1 MKFPSL
7 ESLWDD
13 TQKVL
18 LRFPLQV
25 LVTILAISVC
35 FILAGFKGNHPVE
48 HHLIKLLLIC
58 NMALVLL
65 LAADLFAEVH
75 QFRAVQKWGLRLLCL
90 LVCTMFYFVLQQH
103 LYMADMFRIGLLIF
117 SFHLMVAFAPF
128 IKKGNLH
135 GFWEYNKVLFLRILT
150 AGLYAAVLF
159 AGLAI
164 ALLAID
170 GLFNV
175 KIESSVY
182 LRLLSL
188 VGIGFTTVFFLAGVP
203 TDFNSINNTAHT
215 YPKGLKIFTQYVLI
229 PLLTIYLVILL
240 VYEAKILV
248 SWELPKGL
256 VSTLILGYAVFG
268 VLSLLLVYPI
278 KEQEGNGWIKFFS
291 RWFYIMMIP
300 LVILLLLAVWKRVD
314 NYGITESRY
323 ILIIL
328 ALWLSIITAYFLIS
342 RKDNIK
348 IIPISLCILALLA
361 IYGPQSA
368 FSVSRYSQTQRL
380 KKLMNATDAYAMRE
394 KPEIVRYLV
403 LNHGLASL
411 QPFAKVDLEQLGN
424 KINRD
429 SDLAARANYQRER
442 ILVDTAYTLLKI
454 DKTAVKNRQFF
465 QVKAQQEGVVNVKG
479 FDYVVPVQ
487 AHVTIFDGTLEG
499 APLKIVKME
508 DNKLSVKIADEPLLI
523 LDTKPAVVA
532 AKSSVFLPADGIRIN
547 AAGNGRELTLLITEL
562 TVSHNQ
568 EEQEIINYQGY
579 LLVKIK

>member
-1 MKFPSL
+1 
-7 ESLWDD
+7 
-13 TQKVL
+13 
-18 LRFPLQV
+18 
-25 LVTILAISVC
+25 
-35 FILAGFKGNHPVE
+35 
-48 HHLIKLLLIC
+48 
-58 NMALVLL
+58 
-65 LAADLFAEVH
+65 
-75 QFRAVQKWGLRLLCL
+75 
-90 LVCTMFYFVLQQH
+90 
-103 LYMADMFRIGLLIF
+103 MADMFRIGLLIF

-164 ALLAID
+164 ALVAID

-175 KIESSVY
+175 KIQSPVY
-182 LRLLSL
+182 LRLLSV

-203 TDFNSINNTAHT
+203 SDFNRINNTQHT

-256 VSTLILGYAVFG
+256 VSTLILGYAVLG

-314 NYGITESRY
+314 NYGITELRY

-342 RKDNIK
+342 VKDNIK
-348 IIPISLCILALLA
+348 IIPVSLCILALLA
-361 IYGPQSA
+361 TYGPQSA
-368 FSVSRYSQTQRL
+368 FSVSRYSQIQRL
-380 KKLMNATDAYAMRE
+380 KKLIDAKDAYAMRE
-394 KPEIVRYLV
+394 KPEIIRYLV

-411 QPFAKVDLEQLGN
+411 QPFANIDMEQLSD
-424 KINRD
+424 KLDLD
-429 SDLAARANYQRER
+429 SGLAAQHNYQRER
-442 ILVDTAYTLLKI
+442 ILVDTAYALLKI
-454 DKTAVKNRQFF
+454 DKTAVKNRRFL
-465 QVKAQQEGVVNVKG
+465 QVKAQEEGVVNAKG
-479 FDYVVPVQ
+479 FDYLIPVQ
-487 AHVTIFDGTLEG
+487 SHITNFEAKLDG
-499 APLKIVKME
+499 APLKIAKMQ

-523 LDTKPAVVA
+523 FDTKPAVVA
-532 AKSSVFLPADGIRIN
+532 AKNSAFFPADGFRIKAP
-547 AAGNGRELTLLITEL
+547 AANGCELTLLITEL
-562 TVSHNQ
+562 TVSYG
-568 EEQEIINYQGY
+568 EEQQENLNYQGY

>member
-7 ESLWDD
+7 ESLWGD

-18 LRFPLQV
+18 RRFPLQV
-25 LVTILAISVC
+25 LVTILAISVS
-35 FILAGFKGNHPVE
+35 FILADFKGNQAIE
-48 HHLIKLLLIC
+48 YNLIKLVLIC

-65 LAADLFAEVH
+65 LAADLFAEV
-75 QFRAVQKWGLRLLCL
+75 QGLKAVQKWGLRLLCL
-90 LVCTMFYFVLQQH
+90 LICTAFYFLLQPH

-159 AGLAI
+159 AGLSI

-175 KIESSVY
+175 KIQSFVY
-182 LRLLSL
+182 LRLLAV

-203 TDFNSINNTAHT
+203 SDFNRINNTQHT

-278 KEQEGNGWIKFFS
+278 KEQDGNGWIRYFS

-300 LVILLLLAVWKRVD
+300 LVILLLLAVWKRVG
-314 NYGITESRY
+314 NYGITEPRY

-348 IIPISLCILALLA
+348 IIPVSLCILGLLA
-361 IYGPQSA
+361 AYGPQSA

-380 KKLMNATDAYAMRE
+380 KKLMNDQDAYAMRE
-394 KPEIVRYLV
+394 KPEIIRYLV
-403 LNHGLASL
+403 SNHGLVSL
-411 QPFAKVDLEQLGN
+411 QPFTKVNLAQL
-424 KINRD
+424 
-429 SDLAARANYQRER
+429 SDNLDQKASSATRYAYERER
-442 ILVDTAYTLLKI
+442 ILVDTAYALLKI
-454 DKTAVKNRQFF
+454 DKTAVKYRQFH
-465 QVKAQQEGVVNVKG
+465 QIKAQDDGVVNTKG
-479 FDYVVPVQ
+479 FDYVIPVQ
-487 AHVTIFDGTLEG
+487 AHVPNFEGTLNSV
-499 APLKIVKME
+499 PVKVVRME
-508 DNKLSVKIADEPLLI
+508 DHKLSIKIANEPLFI
-523 LDTKPAVVA
+523 LDLKPAFVR
-532 AKSSVFLPADGIRIN
+532 AKNSAFLPADGIRIK
-547 AAGNGRELTLLITEL
+547 AQGNGSELTLLITEI
-562 TVSHNQ
+562 TVSYDHEQQ
-568 EEQEIINYQGY
+568 ENLNYQGY
-579 LLVKIK
+579 LLVKMK

>member
-7 ESLWDD
+7 ESLWAD

-25 LVTILAISVC
+25 LVAILAIVVS
-35 FILAGFKGNHPVE
+35 FILADFKGNPTAQY
-48 HHLIKLLLIC
+48 HLIKLMFIC

-65 LAADLFAEVH
+65 LAADLFAEV
-75 QFRAVQKWGLRLLCL
+75 QLIGAAQKWGLRLFCL
-90 LVCTMFYFVLQQH
+90 LICTTFYFILQPN
-103 LYMADMFRIGLLIF
+103 LYIADRFRIGLLIF

-164 ALLAID
+164 ALAAID
-170 GLFNV
+170 GLFTV
-175 KIESSVY
+175 TIRPFVY

-203 TDFNSINNTAHT
+203 VDFNRINNTQHA
-215 YPKGLKIFTQYVLI
+215 YPKGLKIFAQYVLI

-240 VYEAKILV
+240 VYEAKILL

-278 KEQEGNGWIKFFS
+278 KEKEGNGWIRFFS

-300 LVILLLLAVWKRVD
+300 LVALLLLAVWKRVN
-314 NYGITESRY
+314 NYGITEPRY

-348 IIPISLCILALLA
+348 IIPVSLCILALLA
-361 IYGPQSA
+361 TYGPQSA
-368 FSVSRYSQTQRL
+368 FSVSRYSQIQRL
-380 KKLMNATDAYAMRE
+380 KKLTDANDAQEMIE
-394 KPEIVRYLV
+394 KPRIVRYLV

-411 QPFAKVDLEQLGN
+411 QPFTKVNLTELSN
-424 KINRD
+424 KIDQD
-429 SDLAARANYQRER
+429 SNLADRPNYQRER
-442 ILVDTAYTLLKI
+442 MLVDTAYTLLKI

-465 QVKAQQEGVVNVKG
+465 VVKAQEEGVLNAKG
-479 FDYVVPVQ
+479 FDYVIPVQ
-487 AHVTIFDGTLEG
+487 DHFKNFEGTLAG
-499 APLKIVKME
+499 APLKIEKMK
-508 DNKLSVKIADEPLLI
+508 DNNLSVKIADEPLII
-523 LDTKPAVVA
+523 LDTKPAVIA
-532 AKSSVFLPADGIRIN
+532 AKNAVFLPGDGLRII
-547 AAGNGRELTLLITEL
+547 AEGNRHELTLLITEL
-562 TVSHNQ
+562 RVSYDHADQ
-568 EEQEIINYQGY
+568 DILNYQGY

>member
-7 ESLWDD
+7 ASLWND

-25 LVTILAISVC
+25 LVTILAIVVI
-35 FILAGFKGNHPVE
+35 FILADFKGNQAVE
-48 HHLIKLLLIC
+48 HNLIKLVLIC

-75 QFRAVQKWGLRLLCL
+75 QIGGVRKWGLRLLCL
-90 LVCTMFYFVLQQH
+90 LICTAFYFILRPH

-117 SFHLMVAFAPF
+117 SFHLMVAFSPF

-159 AGLAI
+159 AGLSI

-175 KIESSVY
+175 KIQSPVY
-182 LRLLSL
+182 LRLLSV
-188 VGIGFTTVFFLAGVP
+188 VGVGFTTVFFLAGVP
-203 TDFNSINNTAHT
+203 VDFTSINNTQHT

-229 PLLTIYLVILL
+229 PLLTIYLLILL

-278 KEQEGNGWIKFFS
+278 KEQEGNGWIKYFS

-314 NYGITESRY
+314 NYGITEPRY

-342 RKDNIK
+342 AKDNIK

-361 IYGPQSA
+361 TYGPQSA

-380 KKLMNATDAYAMRE
+380 KKLMSGKDAYAMRE
-394 KPEIVRYLV
+394 KPEVIRYLA

-411 QPFAKVDLEQLGN
+411 QPFAKVDLEQL
-424 KINRD
+424 
-429 SDLAARANYQRER
+429 SDNLDQDTRLAAQHAYQRER
-442 ILVDTAYTLLKI
+442 ILVDTAYALLKI
-454 DKTAVKNRQFF
+454 DKAAVKHRRFL
-465 QVKAQQEGVVNVKG
+465 QVKAQEEGVVNTKG
-479 FDYVVPVQ
+479 FDYVIPVQ
-487 AHVTIFDGTLEG
+487 AHITNFEGMLDGV
-499 APLKIVKME
+499 PLKIVKMQ

-523 LDTKPAVVA
+523 FDTKPAVIA
-532 AKSSVFLPADGIRIN
+532 AKNSAVFPADGIRIKTT
-547 AAGNGRELTLLITEL
+547 ANGRELTLLITEL
-562 TVSHNQ
+562 TVSYGSEQQ
-568 EEQEIINYQGY
+568 ENLSYQGY